1 MPRNP
6 KPAAHGSS
14 HRHAHVDGSVIK
26 AVHDASLAAQIVRR
40 VPMTYADG
48 ADASLD
54 RPAHVRAASGIAWIG
69 GALAVAQDDAN
80 FVAIVNPANGSARAI
95 TLPAGHGGLRQFD
108 DERGN
113 KARKLDLEA
122 LAFVQGDGMSQL
134 IALGSGSRR
143 RRDRLV
149 LVEHPER
156 DEAEAQL
163 FETSAFHD
171 AMRTQ
176 RHFSGSELN
185 VEAAVHCGD
194 VLRIF
199 NRGNGAPTDE
209 VPAVDASCEVDW
221 RALIAYARQP
231 DAAEPPPITN
241 VQPYDLGEL
250 DGTRLTF
257 TDATLATQPGGAD
270 ATGYPML
277 YTAAA
282 EASPDA
288 SRDGDVAGSVIGI
301 VRRDG
306 GGNSD
311 GDDAARPVLSARYA
325 LLLDED
331 GSVSKAKIEGIALHP
346 DSRDR
351 LYVVVDADSH
361 DRPSELWEVELQGP
375 WY

>member
-1 MPRNP
+1 MR
-6 KPAAHGSS
+6 
-14 HRHAHVDGSVIK
+14 
-26 AVHDASLAAQIVRR
+26 AVHDANLAARIVRR

-80 FVAIVNPANGSARAI
+80 FVAIVNPADGSARAI
-95 TLPAGHGGLRQFD
+95 TLPAGHRGLRQFD

-113 KARKLDLEA
+113 KAHKLDLEA

-156 DEAEAQL
+156 EEPAAQL
-163 FETSAFHD
+163 FETSAFHE
-171 AMRTQ
+171 AMRTAQ
-176 RHFSGSELN
+176 DFSGSELN
-185 VEAAVHCGD
+185 IEGAVQCGD
-194 VLRIF
+194 MLRLL

-209 VPAVDASCEVDW
+209 VPAVDATCEVDW
-221 RALIAYARQP
+221 RALIAYATQP
-231 DAAEPPPITN
+231 DAVEPPPITN
-241 VQPYDLGEL
+241 VQQYDLGEL
-250 DGTRLTF
+250 EGTRLSF
-257 TDATLATQPGGAD
+257 TDATLAPTMQPGGAD
-270 ATGYPML
+270 ATGFPML

-306 GGNSD
+306 EGERA
-311 GDDAARPVLSARYA
+311 DARLVLSARYA
-325 LLLDED
+325 PLLEED
-331 GSVSKAKIEGIALHP
+331 GGVSKAKVEGIALHP
-346 DSRDR
+346 DTRDR

-361 DRPSELWEVELQGP
+361 DRPSELWEVELQGA